1 MEQMGR
7 VFVAANENPKTA
19 PVVQANK
26 LKEILPGSIENF
38 HEALD
43 QLEHELVCLLV
54 KDPTA
59 VA

>member
-7 VFVAANENPKTA
+7 VFVAANENPKTP

-26 LKEILPGSIENF
+26 LKEILPASIDNF

-54 KDPTA
+54 KHSA
-59 VA
+59 AMA

>member
-1 MEQMGR
+1 MGR
-7 VFVAANENPKTA
+7 VFVAANENPENP

-26 LKEILPGSIENF
+26 LKEILPGSIDNF

-54 KDPTA
+54 KDSTA
-59 VA
+59 MA